1 MEEGRLSRKSDIFS
15 LEGIFY
21 ETLATLEEESDYNT
35 VAGEL
40 QTELKNAT
48 FSDPDLEPL
57 KLVVG

>member
-1 MEEGRLSRKSDIFS
+1 
-15 LEGIFY
+15 
-21 ETLATLEEESDYNT
+21 LEEEKSDYNT

-57 KLVVG
+57 KLVIG